1 MGTIKTLWEKY
12 YLHSLALFVFTFLI
26 YIFWFYTSFFYSAI
40 INYSWVSSD
49 IFDGS
54 VYPIEYIP
62 NPIELTYEQRKQK
75 FEEIDS
81 KFFIKTPVYNPEI
94 FWKDLENLTTGTQ
107 IYNEAITQKVLY
119 TVPYLSTYNFDYK
132 EYSGSHPWVDIVV
145 PEWTPVRNIAN
156 GFIVD
161 VGYQPSGF
169 WNYVLVKHSWV
180 PYAGK
185 TQTLYSLYA
194 HLSKALVT
202 HGKKI
207 SKWELIWLVWESGTA
222 TVPHLHFQLEAEDI
236 PYRPFWPFS
245 TSDMKQAG
253 VGFFE
258 AVNIG
263 LWKEKA
269 LLYTLNPLKFVNET
283 YKNILYTNTPTQ
295 EPNLDIVEDE
305 EVSNIQKWENDTE
318 QPSISNEQNPLTEEK
333 GESTSRETISEQENT
348 VIDENTNK
356 TVAKEEVLN
365 YEVELL
371 SAIDVDEI
379 ILQDSPHMNSF
390 QEETSRKNEEN
401 SDAETLIDEK
411 DESIIQKPETF
422 SDANTDERWDKLLS
436 PEESSSSGISSQS
449 GKILFSDIDDEY
461 EYKES
466 LEYFKEHK
474 IISWFSDGSF
484 RPKNNITRVEALKII
499 LLANKIQPINDKP
512 SQFQDI
518 FTNTWENTYINA
530 GVENGILSLDN
541 TLFSPFRNVSRVE
554 ALKLILT
561 LGKVDLDAWEKYLI
575 FDDVTESDWYYS
587 YVHYAIKNSLI
598 EIENN
603 LFKPNTPIT
612 REELVAI
619 LYKYIQK

>member
-12 YLHSLALFVFTFLI
+12 YLHSVALFVFTFLI

-81 KFFIKTPVYNPEI
+81 KYFIKTPLYNPEI
-94 FWKDLENLTTGTQ
+94 FWKNLEDLTTGTQ

-132 EYSGSHPWVDIVV
+132 EYSGSHPGVDIVV

-180 PYAGK
+180 QYAGK

-207 SKWELIWLVWESGTA
+207 SKWEAIWLVWESGTA

-245 TSDMKQAG
+245 TSDMKEAG

-269 LLYTLNPLKFVNET
+269 LLYTLNPLKFVNDT
-283 YKNILYTNTPTQ
+283 YQNILYTNTPTQ

-305 EVSNIQKWENDTE
+305 EVPNTQKWENDTK
-318 QPSISNEQNPLTEEK
+318 QPSTPNEQIPLTDET
-333 GESTSRETISEQENT
+333 GEETISEQENT
-348 VIDENTNK
+348 IIEENTNK
-356 TVAKEEVLN
+356 TVAKEEVIN

-379 ILQDSPHMNSF
+379 VLQDSPHMNSF
-390 QEETSRKNEEN
+390 QEDPSGKNEEN
-401 SDAETLIDEK
+401 FDTESLIDEK
-411 DESIIQKPETF
+411 DKNIIQTPDTL
-422 SDANTDERWDKLLS
+422 SSTNTDERWDESVL
-436 PEESSSSGISSQS
+436 PEEWTDWETSSQS
-449 GKILFSDIDDEY
+449 GKILFSDINDEY

-466 LEYFKEHK
+466 LAYFKEHK

-499 LLANKIQPINDKP
+499 LLANKISPIHDKP

-518 FTNTWENTYINA
+518 STNSWENTYINA
-530 GVENGILSLDN
+530 GVENGILSLEN
-541 TLFSPFRNVSRVE
+541 KLFSPFRNVSRVE

-561 LGKVDLDAWEKYLI
+561 LGKVDVSLWEKDMTLQ
-575 FDDVTESDWYYS
+575 DVKETDWYYS
-587 YVHYAIKNSLI
+587 YVHYAIKNNLI
-598 EIENN
+598 EIKNN
-603 LFKPNTPIT
+603 IFQPNTPIT